1 MTSASSSADGAPAAR
16 GAAAG
21 PGVLAGP
28 WVNARPADAA
38 DDLVLLD
45 GELVP
50 RATAVVS
57 AFDRGVLYGES
68 LFETLKVVRSAP
80 CLWDRHRDRLAAGCV
95 ELGIPLDLPGLE
107 DGVRR
112 LLEHTRIEHG
122 VLRVQVTGGEQPG
135 GGRGMTAPT
144 AGRHPRVVA
153 GAAESAPP
161 AGDVYASGVRVVS
174 TGGLLRPSPW
184 LKSGNYLASVRAKAL
199 AESAG
204 AFECILVAGEPPRIL
219 EGSFSN
225 VLLWDGE
232 VLVSPPEGGRLPG
245 VTVGVA
251 LEEAARAGLS
261 VITRPIGLGEVA
273 GQDRGTTGLLLTG
286 SLLGVCPCSHVD
298 GAPLRTTVE
307 IAGLL
312 RERLLAREEETRRA
326 WSEAGG

>member
-1 MTSASSSADGAPAAR
+1 MTSAPA
-16 GAAAG
+16 GAAG
-21 PGVLAGP
+21 E
-28 WVNARPADAA
+28 
-38 DDLVLLD
+38 LVLFD

-50 RATAVVS
+50 RAAAVVS

-68 LFETLKVVRSAP
+68 LFETLKVVRGAP
-80 CLWDRHRDRLAAGCV
+80 CLWDGHRDRLAAGCA

-112 LLEHTRIEHG
+112 LLEHARVQYG

-144 AGRHPRVVA
+144 EGRHPRVVA
-153 GAAESAPP
+153 GAAEATPP

-174 TGGLLRPSPW
+174 AEGLLRPSPR

-204 AFECILVAGEPPRIL
+204 AFECILVDGEPPRIL

-232 VLVSPPEGGRLPG
+232 ALVSPPECGRLPG
-245 VTVGVA
+245 VTAGVV
-251 LEEAARAGLS
+251 LEEAARAGLPL
-261 VITRPIGLGEVA
+261 ITRPIGLGEAA
-273 GQDRGTTGLLLTG
+273 GEGRGNVGLLLTG
-286 SLLGVCPCSHVD
+286 SLLGVCPCSRLD
-298 GAPLRTTVE
+298 GAPLRRTVE
-307 IAGLL
+307 LARLL
-312 RERLLAREEETRRA
+312 RERLLAREEEARRA
-326 WSEAGG
+326 WTETGG